1 MEKIYELHADLCK
14 IFSNAKR
21 LEIINSLK
29 DKEMS
34 ASELIEKIG
43 LSKANLSQ
51 HMGVLRSKGV
61 ILTRRDGVNVYYR
74 ISNPKIVQ
82 ACHLMREVLLD
93 QFQEKGKMVFSL
105 RQVKLPAQK
114 GRAFR

>member
-1 MEKIYELHADLCK
+1 MEKMYELHADLCK

-21 LEIINSLK
+21 LEIINALK

-34 ASELIEKIG
+34 AGELIEKIG
-43 LSKANLSQ
+43 VSKANLSQ

-82 ACHLMREVLLD
+82 ACDLIREILLE
-93 QFQEKGKMVFSL
+93 QFQEKGKMVSSL
-105 RQVKLPAQK
+105 RQSK
-114 GRAFR
+114 RDFHRI